1 MRLPDSLYCVPKLW
15 PPPTSQISSQI
26 SSAISVS
33 PAAASRQRRCWRL
46 PFLCC
51 SDLWPAP
58 SSYTHESTNYIH
70 DLAILETD
78 LAIAKGDVEST
89 NERLMSLHREISQ
102 IRQDQSSAAATI
114 ARLDNRSSATAQ
126 PTSPQNTAQPTSPQN
141 NVLQITAVEAKLIR
155 EFLMKID
162 AFKPRVAAGLK
173 VGDSIPEDRLLDFSV
188 VLTQGVP
195 KLKNTSYTIDQ
206 TGSIII
212 VSENRIVAILDFVN
226 VAR

>member
-1 MRLPDSLYCVPKLW
+1 MATADKSNLISNLFRDIGKPGGSIA
-15 PPPTSQISSQI
+15 PT
-26 SSAISVS
+26 
-33 PAAASRQRRCWRL
+33 
-46 PFLCC
+46 
-51 SDLWPAP
+51 
-58 SSYTHESTNYIH
+58 TM
-70 DLAILETD
+70 LAIPILALLGLVAGGFFLHSRIDKLHSRLDKLETD

-89 NERLMSLHREISQ
+89 NERLMSLQREISQ

-126 PTSPQNTAQPTSPQN
+126 PPQNTAQPTSPEN

-173 VGDSIPEDRLLDFSV
+173 VGDTIPEDRLLDFSV

-212 VSENRIVAILDFVN
+212 VSDNRIVAILDFVN

>member
-1 MRLPDSLYCVPKLW
+1 MFRLLPIAAIGCSELMATADKPNLFSNLFRDIGKPGGIA
-15 PPPTSQISSQI
+15 PT
-26 SSAISVS
+26 
-33 PAAASRQRRCWRL
+33 
-46 PFLCC
+46 
-51 SDLWPAP
+51 
-58 SSYTHESTNYIH
+58 TM
-70 DLAILETD
+70 LAIGILALLGLVAGGFLLHSRLDKLETE
-78 LAIAKGDVEST
+78 LAFAKRDVEST
-89 NERLMSLHREISQ
+89 NERLMSLQREVSQ
-102 IRQDQSSAAATI
+102 IRQEQSSAAAMI
-114 ARLDNRSSATAQ
+114 ARLDNRLSAMAQ
-126 PTSPQNTAQPTSPQN
+126 PTSPMN

-162 AFKPRVAAGLK
+162 AFKPMVEAGHK
-173 VGDSIPEDRLLDFSV
+173 VGDTIPEDQLLDFSA

>member
-1 MRLPDSLYCVPKLW
+1 MATADKSNLFSNLFRDIGKPGGSIA
-15 PPPTSQISSQI
+15 PT
-26 SSAISVS
+26 
-33 PAAASRQRRCWRL
+33 
-46 PFLCC
+46 
-51 SDLWPAP
+51 
-58 SSYTHESTNYIH
+58 TM
-70 DLAILETD
+70 LAIAILVLLGFVAGAFFLHSRIDKLHSRLDKLETD
-78 LAIAKGDVEST
+78 LAIAKGDLEST
-89 NERLMSLHREISQ
+89 NERLMSLQREISQ

-126 PTSPQNTAQPTSPQN
+126 PTSPQNTAQPTSPEN

-162 AFKPRVAAGLK
+162 AFKPRVADGLK
-173 VGDSIPEDRLLDFSV
+173 VGDRIPEDRLLDFSA